1 MVRHRGLVASAL
13 VMSLGFL
20 LVVLIITMP
29 IGLMLYNRV
38 PFVASLYRY

>member
-1 MVRHRGLVASAL
+1 VGWWASAL
-13 VMSLGFL
+13 VMALGFL